1 MTSSYKVG
9 QVLFAIDK
17 KQFQITPLQ
26 VVEHHVK
33 TSLQG
38 TKNSYYALIGGSMK
52 KVNIEDL
59 PGPIFDSSKEA
70 GDFLL
75 SVASERI
82 QALVSIAEQ
91 TASSFEKTT
100 ETSDSE
106 AKTATDT
113 QTTKSKEE
121 TMYVELPDG
130 TRAKLSGVENF
141 EDFNS

>member
-17 KQFQITPLQ
+17 KQFQVTPLQ

-38 TKNSYYALIGGSMK
+38 TKNSYYALVGGTMK
-52 KVNIEDL
+52 KVNIGDL
-59 PGPIFDSSKEA
+59 PGPIFDTSKEA

-82 QALVSIAEQ
+82 QALVAVAEQ
-91 TASSFEKTT
+91 TASSFEKTA
-100 ETSDSE
+100 ESSDNE
-106 AKTATDT
+106 AKIPVDSQTANT
-113 QTTKSKEE
+113 QKE